1 MLDHRAQAA
10 AEQHAMV
17 LPVTIDDL
25 VPSPNRTRG
34 NALDYILDRTLMR
47 PRDAIAYL
55 NECFTLASGKPRL
68 TWAMIHSAERSYSH
82 KRLLALRDEWKSTY
96 PAIDRVL
103 QKFHQANVPMTRT
116 ELTKILDEAILLMV
130 DRQFEG
136 QEWMEDLSSPAWDKA
151 INDWAEMYRPL
162 VRLLYNFGFLGC
174 RLSGAASEMYVYD
187 SPEFTESLTNLNSTA
202 EFYIHPAF
210 RAALEAHEFAD
221 ARYIDLDRFE

>member
-1 MLDHRAQAA
+1 MALRTNIFEELDFRRRTGGQEEKFRALTLTLRWTKSELIELLDHRALAA
-10 AEQHAMV
+10 AEQHCMT
-17 LPVTIDDL
+17 LPVAIDDL

-68 TWAMIHSAERSYSH
+68 TWSMIHSAERSYSH

-130 DRQFEG
+130 DRHFEG
-136 QEWMEDLSSPAWDKA
+136 QEWMEDLSRPA
-151 INDWAEMYRPL
+151 
-162 VRLLYNFGFLGC
+162 
-174 RLSGAASEMYVYD
+174 
-187 SPEFTESLTNLNSTA
+187 
-202 EFYIHPAF
+202 
-210 RAALEAHEFAD
+210 
-221 ARYIDLDRFE
+221 